1 MSRRSGDE
9 LSAPLPAKRSKVVYA
24 LATPR
29 SGSLSSTCRQR
40 RLGWHRACL
49 RALRLAGP
57 NGSGGTWRAERRA
70 VRRTRAAPPV
80 VVEFA
85 QSPPSQGSGGKPPPG
100 TAASRPGGRPGY
112 KSGLALAAVLSQ
124 RADLSALMGP
134 G

>member
-100 TAASRPGGRPGY
+100 TAACQLHDPVAGQATGAASPSRPSLA
-112 KSGLALAAVLSQ
+112 SGQ
-124 RADLSALMGP
+124 TFRR
-134 G
+134 